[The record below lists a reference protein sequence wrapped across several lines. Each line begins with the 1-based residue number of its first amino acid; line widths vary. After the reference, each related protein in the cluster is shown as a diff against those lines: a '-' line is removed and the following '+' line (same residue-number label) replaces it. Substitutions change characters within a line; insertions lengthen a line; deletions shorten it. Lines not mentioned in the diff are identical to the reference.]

1 MTVMTSREHLWDQFG
16 QPWGWPSEDLTLEQD
31 LIDLASHQKEAQRRR
46 LNTPRTT

>member
-1 MTVMTSREHLWDQFG
+1 MTSREHLWDQFR